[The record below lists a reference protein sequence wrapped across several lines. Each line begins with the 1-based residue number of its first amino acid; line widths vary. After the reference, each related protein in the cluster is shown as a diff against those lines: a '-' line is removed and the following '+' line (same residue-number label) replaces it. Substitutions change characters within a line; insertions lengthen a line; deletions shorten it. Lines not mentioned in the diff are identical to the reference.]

1 MVFILLISKNLYA
14 LSIGTN
20 EQQAILECEG
30 TADKKTLINAW
41 YVNEPYQYLIAASN
55 GHTTVSGM
63 DIELMNAIAAKIGIN
78 IEYNQDS
85 WYQVR
90 YSKRQCRHD
99 SRSYLYY

>member
-1 MVFILLISKNLYA
+1 
-14 LSIGTN
+14 
-20 EQQAILECEG
+20 
-30 TADKKTLINAW
+30 
-41 YVNEPYQYLIAASN
+41 
-55 GHTTVSGM
+55 M
-63 DIELMNAIAAKIGIN
+63 DIELMNAIAEKIGIN